1 MKLAFTSSLRRP
13 VINILM
19 ALRRLRVGWY
29 RHRFRGRCR
38 GRCHCQHPIPAPA
51 HLPWYHLGTTG
62 ASTSTDVDKNT
73 TLGVT
78 IMCEKHFALSAKYI
92 EVIFFTIPIGF
103 CPIFPWYWLS
113 KDKID
118 SLNQLMVPVPK
129 LVPAPWHHWHR
140 HWHFSSV
147 SKLGTGTNKNWY
159 QPTLSPKPSG
169 ADTLLKRDDSD
180 WCMKKVTVFFAH
192 LFFLVDFLDK
202 IFLWQLRTYEIS
214 HLGWIVNCM

>member
-1 MKLAFTSSLRRP
+1 M
-13 VINILM
+13 
-19 ALRRLRVGWY
+19 GWY

-159 QPTLSPKPSG
+159 QPTLILYYDFILAFYCDKNSLPALSAHKTRTR
-169 ADTLLKRDDSD
+169 TLPVHDICKWIMSD
-180 WCMKKVTVFFAH
+180 
-192 LFFLVDFLDK
+192 LVYVL
-202 IFLWQLRTYEIS
+202 
-214 HLGWIVNCM
+214 

>member
-1 MKLAFTSSLRRP
+1 M
-13 VINILM
+13 
-19 ALRRLRVGWY
+19 
-29 RHRFRGRCR
+29 
-38 GRCHCQHPIPAPA
+38 IPAPVPWSVPWSVPLSTPDTSTGTFA
-51 HLPWYHLGTTG
+51 LVPPWYHWCQHHYWCGH
-62 ASTSTDVDKNT
+62 NT
-73 TLGVT
+73 LLGVT

-103 CPIFPWYWLS
+103 CHIFSCYWLS

-159 QPTLSPKPSG
+159 QPALNPTYCELGKAG
-169 ADTLLKRDDSD
+169 
-180 WCMKKVTVFFAH
+180 CM
-192 LFFLVDFLDK
+192 
-202 IFLWQLRTYEIS
+202 
-214 HLGWIVNCM
+214 

>member
-1 MKLAFTSSLRRP
+1 MQCASRPLWICDRIPPPQRAACSICNFYMAFKQ
-13 VINILM
+13 
-19 ALRRLRVGWY
+19 LRVGWY

-147 SKLGTGTNKNWY
+147 SKVGTGTNKNWY
-159 QPTLSPKPSG
+159 QPTLS
-169 ADTLLKRDDSD
+169 
-180 WCMKKVTVFFAH
+180 VTGFKLRPPIVAH
-192 LFFLVDFLDK
+192 RYR
-202 IFLWQLRTYEIS
+202 I
-214 HLGWIVNCM
+214 